1 MINHADN
8 GKLVNMQFE
17 IRLFNSGIDIFNSGI
32 DIPFILIFLMHKI
45 DLLLIKSKIMKNFSN
60 ALEQQLALNLNV
72 AKQDYTNPIE
82 YAERAVQLIVESLEK
97 LRTFVKESNF
107 QNKAEEIEFFKII
120 KPNFLSK
127 LIYFNEIYN
136 LQIGKPSGN
145 HKTIKKYYNNAENR
159 LKDFYIKNNDFY
171 KYYRAGNKSLDKKYF
186 LRRKHDIKLFID
198 SNFFQADYDF
208 TTSHDFIVA
217 HIIANE
223 AIQQFLEECKRKEMP
238 NNKAIINGEKQHFL
252 KWTGSKV
259 ALVELL
265 YAIHA
270 SQVINNGQVSINAIA
285 QTAETVFDINLGQF
299 NRIFLEIKSRKSI
312 ERTSFLN
319 TLRNNLE
326 NKMQESDKM

>member
-1 MINHADN
+1 
-8 GKLVNMQFE
+8 
-17 IRLFNSGIDIFNSGI
+17 
-32 DIPFILIFLMHKI
+32 
-45 DLLLIKSKIMKNFSN
+45 MKNFSN
-60 ALEQQLALNLNV
+60 ALEQQLEINLNV

-107 QNKAEEIEFFKII
+107 QTKAEEIEFFKII

-136 LQIGKPSGN
+136 LQVGKPSGN

-217 HIIANE
+217 HIIAND
-223 AIQQFLEECKRKEMP
+223 AIQQFLEECKRKEVP
-238 NNKAIINGEKQHFL
+238 KNKAIINEEKQHFL

-285 QTAETVFDINLGQF
+285 KTAETVFDINLGQF

-326 NKMQESDKM
+326 SKMQESDKM

>member
-1 MINHADN
+1 
-8 GKLVNMQFE
+8 
-17 IRLFNSGIDIFNSGI
+17 
-32 DIPFILIFLMHKI
+32 
-45 DLLLIKSKIMKNFSN
+45 MKNFSN

-107 QNKAEEIEFFKII
+107 QTKAEEIEFFKII

-136 LQIGKPSGN
+136 LQVGKPSGN

-217 HIIANE
+217 HIIAND
-223 AIQQFLEECKRKEMP
+223 AIQQFLEECKRKEVP
-238 NNKAIINGEKQHFL
+238 KNKAIINEEKQHFL

-285 QTAETVFDINLGQF
+285 KTAETVFDINLGQF

-326 NKMQESDKM
+326 SKMQESDKM